1 MGRWATGA
9 EQIEAML
16 ERREL
21 QRVAGGTDAALALLD
36 SADKHVKAATRCL
49 PLDTEGAY
57 VLAYDA
63 SRKAATALLAHQ
75 GLRPTTRGGH
85 IAAVEAIQAQFP
97 GVPGLKS
104 LDRLR
109 RRRNQAE
116 YPDPA
121 TYDPI
126 TEDEAQ
132 DAITTALAAIHTAR
146 TLTSRP
152 ELGLFR

>member
-1 MGRWATGA
+1 MTPG
-9 EQIEAML
+9 
-16 ERREL
+16 
-21 QRVAGGTDAALALLD
+21 
-36 SADKHVKAATRCL
+36 
-49 PLDTEGAY
+49 
-57 VLAYDA
+57 
-63 SRKAATALLAHQ
+63 
-75 GLRPTTRGGH
+75 
-85 IAAVEAIQAQFP
+85 AQFP

-126 TEDEAQ
+126 TEDEAH
-132 DAITTALAAIHTAR
+132 DAITTALAAIDTAR
-146 TLTSRP
+146 TLTSRL